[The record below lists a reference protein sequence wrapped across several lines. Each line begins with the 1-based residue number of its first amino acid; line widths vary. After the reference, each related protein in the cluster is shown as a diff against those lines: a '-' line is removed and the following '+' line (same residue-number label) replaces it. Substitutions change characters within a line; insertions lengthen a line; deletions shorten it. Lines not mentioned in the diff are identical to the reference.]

1 MGDGAAMALGSTAA
15 SSIRPVI
22 CLGPSSFMTTPAPV
36 SMETLLFLGDTSAL
50 VRAGGVG
57 ALVAAGGVGA
67 LATTRGCGCGCCCC
81 GGGGNDAVGL
91 PAPTPAA
98 APSTWIFPSRCAA
111 TAAARKNRDRNAEW
125 PDAAV
130 EMSSPT
136 AEWPP
141 WPPAPALPPP
151 WSCPAPASSLRSAGP
166 SSHWM
171 CGDLLS
177 AVL

>member
-15 SSIRPVI
+15 SSTRPVI
-22 CLGPSSFMTTPAPV
+22 CLGPSSRMMAPAPV
-36 SMETLLFLGDTSAL
+36 FMETFLFLGDTSGL

-57 ALVAAGGVGA
+57 ALAAA
-67 LATTRGCGCGCCCC
+67 RGCGCCCC
-81 GGGGNDAVGL
+81 GCCGGGGNAAVGL
-91 PAPTPAA
+91 PAPAPAPAA